1 MNINYFVNVKNCF
14 CPYNCL
20 QVSNSMALVFT
31 TTFQWPISWKTAS
44 KGMIS
49 WIWPPL
55 HQLSSNGQFHRFGS
69 PINAAWMGANFMNFA
84 THNCLLV
91 ANFMDL
97 APNNFFLVANFM
109 AFSWAIPFG
118 PQQLP
123 GANSMNLA
131 PHNCCLVANFMPL
144 QLPPVC
150 QFHGFGPQICLLGKN
165 FMD

>member
-1 MNINYFVNVKNCF
+1 
-14 CPYNCL
+14 
-20 QVSNSMALVFT
+20 
-31 TTFQWPISWKTAS
+31 
-44 KGMIS
+44 
-49 WIWPPL
+49 
-55 HQLSSNGQFHRFGS
+55 
-69 PINAAWMGANFMNFA
+69 MGANFMNFA

-109 AFSWAIPFG
+109 AFSWPIPFG
-118 PQQLP
+118 PQQLLP
-123 GANSMNLA
+123 GGQFHGFLMANSVWSQTA
-131 PHNCCLVANFMPL
+131 TRCKFHGIGPHNCCLVANFMPL